1 MDVLIYFI
9 YSFESIFYL
18 LLFGQNRKESDPSFK
33 QRLAFGARLDGLKLG
48 KAGLFRQLEPSTVRM
63 PAWGCG
69 VQFENLPPFSGQ
81 LFPVGSGPPL
91 SALKQI
97 SVSSYSPD
105 AFKSST
111 TRPIAASIQLLQW

>member
-1 MDVLIYFI
+1 
-9 YSFESIFYL
+9 
-18 LLFGQNRKESDPSFK
+18 
-33 QRLAFGARLDGLKLG
+33 
-48 KAGLFRQLEPSTVRM
+48 M

-69 VQFENLPPFSGQ
+69 AQFENLPPFSGQ

-105 AFKSST
+105 VFKSST
-111 TRPIAASIQLLQW
+111 TRPIAASIQFTIEWYFWREGLSMNENLAYCASGTCRGPCTICGAPALNSHPTQAAESTTKIFDVV